1 MAKPSELFERGV
13 AVRKEVLGAAHVD
26 ASLRNAT
33 PFTADFQT
41 FLTETAWG
49 SIWSRP
55 GLDRKT
61 RSMLTIALLAA
72 LGRHDELKLHIRAT
86 RNTGVSQE
94 EVKEILLQTAIYAGI
109 PAANS
114 AFHAAQLAYQQLGDE
129 EKTP

>member
-1 MAKPSELFERGV
+1 MAELSDLFNRGI

-26 ASLRNAT
+26 ASLRNAN
-33 PFTADFQT
+33 PFAADFQT
-41 FLTETAWG
+41 FITEMAWG
-49 SIWSRP
+49 SVWSRP

-72 LGRHDELKLHIRAT
+72 LGRHEELKLHIRAT
-86 RNTGVSQE
+86 RNTGVSQD

-114 AFHAAQLAYQQLGDE
+114 AFHEAELAYQQLGNE

>member
-1 MAKPSELFERGV
+1 MAEFSDLFNRGI
-13 AVRKEVLGAAHVD
+13 AIRKEVLGAAHVD
-26 ASLRNAT
+26 ASLRKAT

-41 FLTETAWG
+41 FLTEMAWG
-49 SIWSRP
+49 SVWSRP

-86 RNTGVSQE
+86 RNTGVSPE

-114 AFHAAQLAYQQLGDE
+114 AFHEAELAYQQLGNE

>member
-1 MAKPSELFERGV
+1 MAEFSDLFNRGI
-13 AVRKEVLGAAHVD
+13 AVRKEVLGAAQVD

-41 FLTETAWG
+41 FLTEMAWG
-49 SIWSRP
+49 SVWSRP

-86 RNTGVSQE
+86 RNTGVSPE
-94 EVKEILLQTAIYAGI
+94 EVKEILLQTAVYAGI

-114 AFHAAQLAYQQLGDE
+114 AFHEAELAYQQLGNE